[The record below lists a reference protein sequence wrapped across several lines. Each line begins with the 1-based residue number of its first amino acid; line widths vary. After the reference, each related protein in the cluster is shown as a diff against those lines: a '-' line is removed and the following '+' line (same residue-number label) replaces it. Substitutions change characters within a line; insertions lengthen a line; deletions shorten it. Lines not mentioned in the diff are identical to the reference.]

1 MFDRLYDDFSI
12 TWSNAYLEYFN
23 VELKPSVLNNS
34 GRWLLEPRNMYH
46 PFSGITNN
54 VQKV

>member
-46 PFSGITNN
+46 PFSGITNH